1 MAAPTTATTPRTPS
15 TRATPM
21 RGVLH
26 PRVSRQHYSLARF
39 PPGAGLGHL
48 VQHLWVVEWDLP
60 EPFTAHVLPH
70 PNVNLCVMAGRSRIS
85 GTGRRV
91 FVQRLEGA
99 GRVVGVTYRPGAF
112 RLLHDAPARCLTD
125 RELAVPEVYDVDV
138 AALEQ
143 AVLPVDVPT
152 ALDRVEEVLR
162 TCVPPPDARAALA
175 GEIVD
180 AVVADRSLGRVEHVA
195 ARFDLPVW
203 RLQRLFAEHVG
214 VTPKWVLMRARLH
227 DATDAVADETQP
239 DWARLAAE
247 LGYCD
252 QAHLIRAF
260 KAAIG
265 MTPAEYVRRSVGGA

>member
-1 MAAPTTATTPRTPS
+1 MAAPAAPAMSMPRVS
-15 TRATPM
+15 M

-26 PRVSRQHYSLARF
+26 PRASTRHYSLSRF
-39 PPGAGLGHL
+39 QPGPGLGHL
-48 VQHLWVVEWDLP
+48 VQQLWVVEWDLV

-99 GRVVGVTYRPGAF
+99 GRVVGVTFRPGAF
-112 RLLHDAPARCLTD
+112 RQLHDAPARSLTD
-125 RELAVPEVYDVDV
+125 RELPIPAVYDVDV
-138 AALEQ
+138 TALEH
-143 AVLPVDVPT
+143 AVLPVDVPA
-152 ALDRVEEVLR
+152 ALDRMEELLLTR
-162 TCVPPPDARAALA
+162 VPPPDPVAALVA
-175 GEIVD
+175 EIVD
-180 AVVADRSLGRVEHVA
+180 TVVADRSLGRVEQVA

-227 DATDAVADETQP
+227 DATDAAGDGPQH

-265 MTPAEYVRRSVGGA
+265 MTPVQYARRSADGS

>member
-1 MAAPTTATTPRTPS
+1 
-15 TRATPM
+15 M

-26 PRVSRQHYSLARF
+26 PKVSRRHYSLTRF
-39 PPGAGLGHL
+39 APGAGLGHV

-70 PNVNLCVMAGRSRIS
+70 PNVNLCAMAGRTAIT

-112 RLLHDAPARCLTD
+112 RLLHDAPARSLTD
-125 RELAVPEVYDVDV
+125 RELPVTAVYDVDA

-143 AVLPVDVPT
+143 RLVALDVPS
-152 ALDRVEEVLR
+152 ALHLVDEMLR
-162 TCVPPPDARAALA
+162 TRVPPPDVTAALA
-175 GEIVD
+175 GAIVD
-180 AVVADRSLGRVEHVA
+180 AAVDDRSLGRVEHVA
-195 ARFDLPVW
+195 ARFDMPVW
-203 RLQRLFAEHVG
+203 RLQRLFAEYVG

-227 DATDAVADETQP
+227 DATDAVADGHPP

-252 QAHLIRAF
+252 QAHLIRSF

-265 MTPAEYVRRSVGGA
+265 MTPVAYVRRSAEGA

>member
-1 MAAPTTATTPRTPS
+1 MAATRTTS
-15 TRATPM
+15 M

-26 PRVSRQHYSLARF
+26 PRVSRQHYSLTRF
-39 PPGAGLGHL
+39 LPGAGLGHL

-70 PNVNLCVMAGRSRIS
+70 PNVNLCVMAGQTRIS

-91 FVQRLEGA
+91 FTQRLEGA
-99 GRVVGVTYRPGAF
+99 GRVVGVTFRPGAF
-112 RLLHDAPARCLTD
+112 RLLHDAPARSLTD
-125 RELAVPEVYDVDV
+125 RELPITAVYDVDV

-143 AVLPVDVPT
+143 TVLPVDVPT
-152 ALDRVEEVLR
+152 ALHVVEALVRTRVPL
-162 TCVPPPDARAALA
+162 PDAQAALA
-175 GEIVD
+175 GDIVD
-180 AVVADRSLGRVEHVA
+180 TVVADRSLGRVEQVA
-195 ARFDLPVW
+195 AHFDLPVW

-227 DATDAVADETQP
+227 DATDAVADGLQP

-252 QAHLIRAF
+252 QPHLIRAF

-265 MTPAEYVRRSVGGA
+265 MTPAEYVRRSVDGS

>member
-1 MAAPTTATTPRTPS
+1 MTVS
-15 TRATPM
+15 M

-26 PRVSRQHYSLARF
+26 PQVSRRRYSLERF
-39 PPGAGLGHL
+39 PAGAGLGHL
-48 VQHLWVVEWDLP
+48 VAHLWVVEWDLP

-85 GTGRRV
+85 GPGRKV

-99 GRVVGVTYRPGAF
+99 GRVLGVTFRPGAF
-112 RLLHDAPARCLTD
+112 RLLHDAPARSLAE
-125 RELAVPEVYDVDV
+125 RELPIPAVYGVEV

-143 AVLPVDVPT
+143 EVLGVNVPT
-152 ALDRVEEVLR
+152 ALHRMDQMLR
-162 TCVPPPDARAALA
+162 TRVPPTNAQAELA

-180 AVVADRSLGRVEHVA
+180 TVVTDRSLGRVEHIA
-195 ARFDLPVW
+195 ARFQLPVW
-203 RLQRLFAEHVG
+203 RLQRLFAGHVG

-227 DATDAVADETQP
+227 DATDAVADELQP

-252 QAHLIRAF
+252 QPHLIRAF

-265 MTPAEYVRRSVGGA
+265 MTPAEYVRRSGGGA

>member
-1 MAAPTTATTPRTPS
+1 MAAAVTTMTRPATS
-15 TRATPM
+15 T

-26 PRVSRQHYSLARF
+26 PRVSREHYSLARF
-39 PPGAGLGHL
+39 PAGPGLDHL
-48 VQHLWVVEWDLP
+48 VQHLWVVEWDLA

-70 PNVNLCVMAGRSRIS
+70 PNVNLCVMASRSRIS
-85 GTGRRV
+85 GTGRKV
-91 FVQRLEGA
+91 FLQRLEGA
-99 GRVVGVTYRPGAF
+99 GRVVGVTFRPGAF
-112 RLLHDAPARCLTD
+112 RLLHDAPARSLTD
-125 RELAVPEVYDVDV
+125 RELPVRAVYDVDV
-138 AALEQ
+138 AALER
-143 AVLPVDVPT
+143 AVLPVEVPD
-152 ALDRVEEVLR
+152 ALARMEELLR
-162 TCVPPPDARAALA
+162 TRIPPPEAQARLA

-180 AVVADRSLGRVEHVA
+180 TVVADRSLGRVQHVA
-195 ARFDLPVW
+195 VRFDLPVW

-227 DATDAVADETQP
+227 DATDAVAEEGQP

-265 MTPAEYVRRSVGGA
+265 TTPAEYVRRSRAGS

>member
-1 MAAPTTATTPRTPS
+1 MAAPRTS
-15 TRATPM
+15 T

-26 PRVSRQHYSLARF
+26 PAVSKRHYSLARF
-39 PPGAGLGHL
+39 PPGASFGHL

-85 GTGRRV
+85 GVGRTV
-91 FVQRLEGA
+91 FVQPLEGA
-99 GRVVGVTYRPGAF
+99 GRVVGVTFRPGAF
-112 RLLHDAPARCLTD
+112 RLLHDAPARSLTD
-125 RELAVPEVYDVDV
+125 RELPIAAVYDVEV
-138 AALEQ
+138 PALEQ
-143 AVLPVDVPT
+143 ALLSVDVPT
-152 ALDRVEEVLR
+152 ALRRVEEVLR
-162 TCVPPPDARAALA
+162 TRVPPPHPQAELA
-175 GEIVD
+175 GEVVD
-180 AVVADRSLGRVEHVA
+180 AVLADRSLGRVEEVA
-195 ARFDLPVW
+195 NRFGLPVW
-203 RLQRLFAEHVG
+203 RLQRLFAEYVG

-227 DATDAVADETQP
+227 DATDAVADGVQP

-265 MTPAEYVRRSVGGA
+265 VTPAEYVRRSVDSS

>member
-1 MAAPTTATTPRTPS
+1 MTTPTV
-15 TRATPM
+15 RASSL

-26 PRVSRQHYSLARF
+26 PRVSQQRYSLTRF

-48 VQHLWVVEWDLP
+48 VHHLWVVEWDLP

-70 PNVNLCVMAGRSRIS
+70 PNVNLCVMAGASRIS

-91 FVQRLEGA
+91 FAQRLEGA
-99 GRVVGVTYRPGAF
+99 GRVVGVTFRPGAF
-112 RLLHDAPARCLTD
+112 RLLHDAPARSLTD
-125 RELAVPEVYDVDV
+125 GELPVTAVYEADV

-143 AVLPVDVPT
+143 AVLAVAVPS
-152 ALDRVEEVLR
+152 ALDRVEQLLR
-162 TCVPPPDARAALA
+162 TRVPPPDAPATLA
-175 GEIVD
+175 GDIVD

-195 ARFDLPVW
+195 TRFDLPVW
-203 RLQRLFAEHVG
+203 RLQRLFAEYVG

-227 DATDAVADETQP
+227 DATDAVADGDPP
-239 DWARLAAE
+239 DWARLAAD

-252 QAHLIRAF
+252 QPHLIRAF

-265 MTPAEYVRRSVGGA
+265 TTPMEYVRRSVAGT

>member
-1 MAAPTTATTPRTPS
+1 MAAPTTPTTS
-15 TRATPM
+15 M

-26 PRVSRQHYSLARF
+26 PRVSQQHYSLARF
-39 PPGAGLGHL
+39 PPEVGLGHL
-48 VQHLWVVEWDLP
+48 VQHLWVAEWDLL

-70 PNVNLCVMAGRSRIS
+70 PNVNLCVMAGGRSRIS
-85 GTGRRV
+85 GTGRKV
-91 FVQRLEGA
+91 FTQRLEGA
-99 GRVVGVTYRPGAF
+99 GRVVGVTFRPGAF
-112 RLLHDAPARCLTD
+112 RLLHNAPARFLTD
-125 RELAVPEVYDVDV
+125 RELPVSAVYDVNV

-152 ALDRVEEVLR
+152 ALDRVQEVLR
-162 TCVPPPDARAALA
+162 TRVPPPDARAALC
-175 GEIVD
+175 GGIVD
-180 AVVADRSLGRVEHVA
+180 TVVADRSLGRVEQVA

-227 DATDAVADETQP
+227 DATDAVADHTQP

-265 MTPAEYVRRSVGGA
+265 MTPAEYVRRSVDGS